1 MRCRSNHVSAGG
13 DGDKVEGAV
22 SEGRLLSGPAG
33 QDRGQ
38 RQREPPPLPSPP
50 HRLLKTILDVKDLP
64 LVLRTGITQGEES

>member
-38 RQREPPPLPSPP
+38 RQREAPPPPL
-50 HRLLKTILDVKDLP
+50 
-64 LVLRTGITQGEES
+64 RTGS

>member
-38 RQREPPPLPSPP
+38 RQREPPR
-50 HRLLKTILDVKDLP
+50 RLLKTTLDVKDLP
-64 LVLRTGITQGEES
+64 LVLRTGITQVEES